1 MGVWD
6 TADQIENLD
15 VPRMCSNWY
24 GFMNNDPIGS
34 ISTTFH
40 GRGRARL
47 NFGNCWTSGT
57 VYAYLNGNAIA
68 SAPANTPSKT
78 VEFDFNQGK

>member
-1 MGVWD
+1 MSLK
-6 TADQIENLD
+6 NL
-15 VPRMCSNWY
+15 RGLCSNWY
-24 GFMNNDPIGS
+24 GFLNNNSSGS
-34 ISTTFH
+34 ISTTFN

-47 NFGNCWTSGT
+47 NFGNCWTTGT

-68 SAPANTPSKT
+68 SAPANNPSKT